1 MRDVLRSLEV
11 SVITYWDLCGMEG
24 WDFHVSNSS
33 EMEVMLVI
41 SLKTLQPSKVF
52 ISFSSWGNAIEKK
65 SVSRRSPSRSRN
77 TLLPFHYSEVS
88 LIRHVRMV
96 LYSSGGNPARKEVV
110 SIPDCLNDLSTSLS
124 WILVKVIIILVIG
137 VDGCCLLVFRC
148 ISLLGES

>member
-1 MRDVLRSLEV
+1 M
-11 SVITYWDLCGMEG
+11 
-24 WDFHVSNSS
+24 
-33 EMEVMLVI
+33 
-41 SLKTLQPSKVF
+41 
-52 ISFSSWGNAIEKK
+52 
-65 SVSRRSPSRSRN
+65 SRRSPSRSRN